1 MGTAGP
7 EEIVLCGWLDEDPGA
22 SAGSDGV
29 SRDAEIGRESVVFG
43 SPVFKDVKPA
53 ASAFELTAFAAAG
66 LEVSELAGNLT
77 ILEAP
82 IWEDC

>member
-1 MGTAGP
+1 
-7 EEIVLCGWLDEDPGA
+7 LCGWLDEDPGA

-53 ASAFELTAFAAAG
+53 ASTFELTVFAAAG